1 MKRAP
6 PFGFEIVVD
15 YKRIFRSWHIG
26 AVKTVLISGER
37 ADSVAHGSVLLGVAE
52 FHVLPVHFPYQSTD
66 SVGDDERVRRIVQH
80 GLAFG
85 VDRRIAQDFLADEH
99 DARYVLDL
107 VDAVEEM
114 SDLFLRRVAVIR
126 RPQDDVEAVVADG
139 LGVGAE
145 DTQVDIA

>member
-52 FHVLPVHFPYQSTD
+52 FHVLLCIFRISPPIRWAMMSA
-66 SVGDDERVRRIVQH
+66 SRR
-80 GLAFG
+80 F
-85 VDRRIAQDFLADEH
+85 
-99 DARYVLDL
+99 
-107 VDAVEEM
+107 M
-114 SDLFLRRVAVIR
+114 SLLRRMTAARLMSRTRGRECCFFISVI
-126 RPQDDVEAVVADG
+126 
-139 LGVGAE
+139 
-145 DTQVDIA
+145 

>member
-52 FHVLPVHFPYQSTD
+52 FHVLPVS
-66 SVGDDERVRRIVQH
+66 
-80 GLAFG
+80 L
-85 VDRRIAQDFLADEH
+85 
-99 DARYVLDL
+99 
-107 VDAVEEM
+107 
-114 SDLFLRRVAVIR
+114 LRRMTAARLMSRTRGRECCFFISVI
-126 RPQDDVEAVVADG
+126 
-139 LGVGAE
+139 
-145 DTQVDIA
+145 